1 MPITTIAFL
10 TIREAQRRRILW
22 VALIMGAAFLAI
34 YGIGLFYIWR
44 EFAEMGAEFE
54 EFAEA
59 PANFLALA
67 GLYVVNF
74 LVVIMSVLVSVSS
87 ISNEVESRLID
98 TLVTKPIRRSEIVL
112 GKWLGFA
119 VMCIVYTAVM
129 SVGVL
134 IISRAI
140 TGFGMQNAL
149 TGIALLSLNSL
160 VMLSLSIAGGTR
172 FSTLANGVM
181 AFMLYGIAFI
191 GGWVETI
198 GSTFRNEV
206 AVNVGIIA
214 SLINPIEALWRK
226 ASLAFQPDILSNF
239 EFGGPFTVTSEPSD
253 AMIIYAIIYI
263 VALIGVALFSFNR
276 KDL

>member
-1 MPITTIAFL
+1 MPITTIALL

-22 VALIMGAAFLAI
+22 VALVMGAAFLAI

-74 LVVIMSVLVSVSS
+74 LVVIMSVLISVSS

-119 VMCIVYTAVM
+119 LMCIIYTTIMAA
-129 SVGVL
+129 GVL

-198 GSTFRNEV
+198 GATFRNEV

-226 ASLAFQPDILSNF
+226 ASLAFQPDILSNVQ
-239 EFGGPFTVTSEPSD
+239 FGGPFTVTSEPSD
-253 AMIIYAIIYI
+253 AMILYAIIYI
-263 VALIGVALFSFNR
+263 VALIGLALFSFNR